1 MLKMVKWR
9 LQKKIDEHQKI
20 TCSRSILSFL
30 TPLIVLLFCCS
41 IFRIFSVFAIYFLW
55 YDLFGC
61 LHRKAF
67 IFFLCNFFLYFCFS
81 FLCCLCLDFWTFFV
95 AFMEQTSQY
104 SSVALFRI
112 SFSPS
117 KLVPI
122 WVMIFQYRF
131 KKKWKA

>member
-1 MLKMVKWR
+1 MVKWR
-9 LQKKIDEHQKI
+9 LQKEIEEHQKI

-30 TPLIVLLFCCS
+30 TPLIVLLCCYS

-55 YDLFGC
+55 YDC
-61 LHRKAF
+61 LAACIKEPLSF
-67 IFFLCNFFLYFCFS
+67 FFLCNFFLYFCFS
-81 FLCCLCLDFWTFFV
+81 FLCCLCQDFWTFFV
-95 AFMEQTSQY
+95 AFMKQTSQY

-117 KLVPI
+117 KTIPI

-131 KKKWKA
+131 KKKWIA